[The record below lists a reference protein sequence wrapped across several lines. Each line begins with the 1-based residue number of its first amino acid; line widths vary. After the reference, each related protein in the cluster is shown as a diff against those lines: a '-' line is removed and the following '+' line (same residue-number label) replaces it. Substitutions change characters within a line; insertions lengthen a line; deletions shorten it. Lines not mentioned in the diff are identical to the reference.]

1 MTDPFLKLFIIIIGY
16 VIVLFILRFLGFG
29 KKQVCENCNNC
40 CPDCSFALKRIQRK
54 KQDKILYHLTLR
66 IYNLK
71 RYRCSECAWEGL
83 KWEEKY
89 RP

>member
-40 CPDCSFALKRIQRK
+40 CPDCSFALTRIQRK
-54 KQDKILYHLTLR
+54 KKDKIFYHLTLR
-66 IYNLK
+66 IFNLK
-71 RYRCSECAWEGL
+71 RYRCAECAWEGL